1 VNGYLIKNIRMINAD
16 GEVVSDRNE
25 RFTDTLND
33 EGYRFPPH
41 KLGARIFA
49 DVDFPKDMTDA
60 EIGKM
65 TRLSKVMIGK
75 TNMLGYRKSRNIL
88 AYSSQEIA
96 EMVNLKDRQGRAFI
110 SKMLL
115 LKVISKVDVNNK
127 PQYYINPAYFMA
139 SGQRLSL
146 DLFLLFKDDIAPM
159 IPKWVLTSFL
169 MQAQEKKV

>member
-1 VNGYLIKNIRMINAD
+1 MVVLIKNIRMINSD

-33 EGYRFPPH
+33 DGYRFPPH

-49 DVDFPKDMTDA
+49 DVDFPVDMTDA

-65 TRLSKVMIGK
+65 TRLSKLMIGK
-75 TNMLGYRKSRNIL
+75 TNMLGYRKGRAIL
-88 AYSSQEIA
+88 AYSPQEIA
-96 EMVNLKDRQGRAFI
+96 ELVSLKERQGRDFVN
-110 SKMLL
+110 KMLRL
-115 LKVISKVDVNNK
+115 RVVSKVDVNGTI
-127 PQYYINPAYFMA
+127 QYYINPAYFMA

-159 IPKWVLTSFL
+159 LPKWVLTSFL
-169 MQAQEKKV
+169 MQAREKVIK